1 MSMKINLLAVSLCFF
16 GWSVSRATVTSVP
29 TWSYGGGFYCYA
41 PVLSTDSGTGAQSL
55 GINGTQSGLGSLGLS
70 ILTDTAYDPTLT
82 INESINNESSF
93 TWTGYNLSISMNQ
106 SFSIGSAGVS
116 APAGWTATITAP
128 SGPVA
133 GIYTGTID
141 FVGGTAVGIFPGPNS
156 TLDFG
161 YQVTFSGATQYT
173 LTESANP
180 VPEPG
185 AFNLLIAGGLLFCGW
200 TVTLRRKRSFARD

>member
-1 MSMKINLLAVSLCFF
+1 MNRKIYLLAVSLFYL
-16 GWSVSRATVTSVP
+16 GWSTSHASITSVP

-55 GINGTQSGLGSLGLS
+55 GITGTQSGLGSLGLT

-82 INESINNESSF
+82 INESINNDSSF
-93 TWTGYNLSISMNQ
+93 AWTGYDLNVSMNQ
-106 SFSIGSAGVS
+106 SFSIDSAGVI

-128 SGPVA
+128 SGPVD
-133 GIYTGTID
+133 GIFTGTID
-141 FVGGTAVGIFPGPNS
+141 FVSGTPVGIYPGSNS
-156 TLDFG
+156 TLNFG
-161 YQVTFSGATQYT
+161 YQVTFSGSTQYT

-185 AFNLLIAGGLLFCGW
+185 ALSLLTAGGLLICGW
-200 TVTLRRKRSFARD
+200 TVAKRRKPSLA